1 MKSERAAGLA
11 RVFYATRQ
19 PQRAR
24 VFVVSPSGYVALI
37 ERHRRGMH
45 YWAVPGGR
53 IEPGESP
60 ADAARREIGEEL
72 GLDVILERLIDRR
85 GAQLFYLARV
95 PAELDLSLSGPE
107 RLRNRPGDSYKPVW
121 VPIATAATRWLRPP
135 GRRRHWH
142 CSKAER
148 LSGAPL
154 KEAPQDVSSAA
165 SVRKSAHVRRSR
177 NAMLRL
183 VSKDEFP
190 GPPGGPARR

>member
-1 MKSERAAGLA
+1 MKRAVTWVSERAAGLA
-11 RVFYATRQ
+11 RVFYPTRQ

-45 YWAVPGGR
+45 YWAVPGGG

-60 ADAARREIGEEL
+60 AEAARREIGEEL

-95 PAELDLSLSGPE
+95 PTELDPFLSGPE

-121 VPIATAATRWLRPP
+121 VPIATAATLWLRPP
-135 GRRRHWH
+135 GA
-142 CSKAER
+142 AEA
-148 LSGAPL
+148 LALLQEG
-154 KEAPQDVSSAA
+154 
-165 SVRKSAHVRRSR
+165 
-177 NAMLRL
+177 
-183 VSKDEFP
+183 
-190 GPPGGPARR
+190 